1 MLQIRSRRGVKVSPG
16 LPDPRVQEVRR
27 NDVPRNTSLRIAI
40 SGILLALTL
49 TLLTSPVA
57 AGQDHSAVVA
67 EVNGDK
73 LTVADLEQK
82 EATELL
88 QSRYKYYQAERKA
101 LDSLIDQH
109 LLEMQAR
116 HEDLTVD
123 QLLQREVNS
132 KLKADPTEDQL
143 RIYYE
148 GLETEQ
154 PFEAMREQILQH
166 IREARRGKARAA
178 YLKSLRSQA
187 QISIALTSP
196 TAPVELTHSPVLG
209 NRDAPVVLVEFADY
223 QCPYCQKIHSDLEK
237 LQKEYGNRLALVY
250 KDYPLPMHPFAE
262 KAAEAARCAGTQ
274 GKFWEFH
281 NLLFVSKKLQPAD
294 LREEART
301 LNLDQ
306 DRFDK
311 CVVEGLEA
319 ADVEKDADEA
329 RSLGITGT
337 PSFFINGHFF
347 SGVLS
352 YAALHDM
359 VEQELAKSPSLAKQ
373 VTPLESTS
381 K

>member
-1 MLQIRSRRGVKVSPG
+1 MLQLRWRRGLKVSLDIPAA
-16 LPDPRVQEVRR
+16 PIQEGRR
-27 NDVPRNTSLRIAI
+27 NEVQRNTSARIVISAI
-40 SGILLALTL
+40 VLAFTVMLFTGL
-49 TLLTSPVA
+49 V
-57 AGQDHSAVVA
+57 AGQENGAIVA

-101 LDSLIDQH
+101 LDDLIDQH

-116 HEDLTVD
+116 KENLTVD
-123 QLLQREVNS
+123 QLLQREVTS
-132 KLKADPTEDQL
+132 KLKTDPTEDQL

-148 GLETEQ
+148 GVDTDQ

-166 IREARRGKARAA
+166 IREARQTKARAA
-178 YLKSLRSQA
+178 YLKTLRSQA

-196 TAPVELTHSPVLG
+196 TAPVELTRSPVRG

-223 QCPYCQKIHSDLEK
+223 QCPYCQKIHPDLEK

-250 KDYPLPMHPFAE
+250 KDYPLPMHPYAQ
-262 KAAEAARCAGTQ
+262 KAAEAARCAGVQ

-281 NLLFVSKKLQPAD
+281 DMLFAGKKLQPAD
-294 LREEART
+294 LKEQAHT
-301 LNLDQ
+301 LNLNEQ
-306 DRFDK
+306 QFDK
-311 CVVEGLEA
+311 CIVEGLEA
-319 ADVEKDADEA
+319 ADVEKDAAEA

-352 YAALHDM
+352 YAALRDM
-359 VEQELAKSPSLAKQ
+359 VEQQLATSPTLARRI
-373 VTPLESTS
+373 TPVDSTA

>member
-1 MLQIRSRRGVKVSPG
+1 MLWISSRRGLKVSLGFPVPG
-16 LPDPRVQEVRR
+16 VQKVRS
-27 NDVPRNTSLRIAI
+27 NYGQRNTSAWIAI
-40 SGILLALTL
+40 SGIVLALTVVL
-49 TLLTSPVA
+49 FTGLVA
-57 AGQDHSAVVA
+57 AGQENSAVVA

-73 LTVADLEQK
+73 LTIADLEQK

-101 LDSLIDQH
+101 LDDLIDQH

-116 HEDLTVD
+116 KENLTVD
-123 QLLQREVNS
+123 QLLQREVTS
-132 KLKADPTEDQL
+132 KLKTDPTEEQL

-148 GLETEQ
+148 GVETDQ

-166 IREARRGKARAA
+166 IREARQTKARAA

-187 QISIALTSP
+187 QITIALASP
-196 TAPVELTHSPVLG
+196 TAPVEQTHSPVRG

-250 KDYPLPMHPFAE
+250 KDYPLPMHPYAQ
-262 KAAEAARCAGTQ
+262 KAAEAARCAGVQ

-281 NLLFVSKKLQPAD
+281 DMLFTGKKLQPAD
-294 LREEART
+294 LREQART
-301 LNLDQ
+301 LNLDEQ
-306 DRFDK
+306 KFDK
-311 CVVEGLEA
+311 CVVEGTEA
-319 ADVEKDADEA
+319 ADVDKDAAEA

-359 VEQELAKSPSLAKQ
+359 VEQQLARSPSLAKGRAAIE
-373 VTPLESTS
+373 PTS

>member
-1 MLQIRSRRGVKVSPG
+1 MLSPFPAAPIQEGRRDEVK
-16 LPDPRVQEVRR
+16 
-27 NDVPRNTSLRIAI
+27 RNTSARLVISAI
-40 SGILLALTL
+40 VLALTVMCFTGL
-49 TLLTSPVA
+49 V
-57 AGQDHSAVVA
+57 AGQQNSSVVA

-101 LDSLIDQH
+101 LDNLIDQH
-109 LLEMQAR
+109 LLEMQASK
-116 HEDLTVD
+116 ENLTVD
-123 QLLQREVNS
+123 QLLQREVTS
-132 KLKADPTEDQL
+132 KLKADPTEEQL

-148 GLETEQ
+148 GVETDQ

-166 IREARRGKARAA
+166 IREARQTKARAA
-178 YLKSLRSQA
+178 YLKGLRSHA

-196 TAPVELTHSPVLG
+196 TAPVELTRSPVRG

-223 QCPYCQKIHSDLEK
+223 QCPYCQKIHPDLEK

-250 KDYPLPMHPFAE
+250 KDYPLPMHPYAQ
-262 KAAEAARCAGTQ
+262 KAAEAARCAGVQ

-281 NLLFVSKKLQPAD
+281 DMLFAGKKLQPAD
-294 LREEART
+294 LKEQART
-301 LNLDQ
+301 LNLDEQ
-306 DRFDK
+306 QFDK
-311 CVVEGLEA
+311 CIVEGLEA
-319 ADVEKDADEA
+319 ADVEKDAEEA

-359 VEQELAKSPSLAKQ
+359 VEQQLARSPSLAGRI
-373 VTPLESTS
+373 TPVESTS

>member
-1 MLQIRSRRGVKVSPG
+1 ML
-16 LPDPRVQEVRR
+16 LPR
-27 NDVPRNTSLRIAI
+27 
-40 SGILLALTL
+40 
-49 TLLTSPVA
+49 PVA
-57 AGQDHSAVVA
+57 AGQDNSAVVA

-101 LDSLIDQH
+101 LDNLIDQH

-116 HEDLTVD
+116 RENLTVD
-123 QLLQREVNS
+123 QLVQREVTS
-132 KLKADPTEDQL
+132 KHQADPTEDQL

-148 GLETEQ
+148 GVETEQ

-166 IREARRGKARAA
+166 IREARRSKARAA
-178 YLKSLRSQA
+178 YLKTLRSQA
-187 QISIALTSP
+187 QISITLSSP
-196 TAPVELTHSPVLG
+196 TAPVELTHSPVRG

-237 LQKEYGNRLALVY
+237 LQKEYGNRLAFVY
-250 KDYPLPMHPFAE
+250 KDYPLPMHPYAE

-281 NLLFVSKKLQPAD
+281 DLLFTVKKLQPAD
-294 LREEART
+294 LREQART

-306 DRFDK
+306 ERFDK

-319 ADVEKDADEA
+319 ADVERDADEA

-359 VEQELAKSPSLAKQ
+359 VEQQLARSPSLAKRE
-373 VTPLESTS
+373 TPLESTS

>member
-1 MLQIRSRRGVKVSPG
+1 MLQISSRRGLKGSSGFQAPQ
-16 LPDPRVQEVRR
+16 VQEVRG
-27 NDVPRNTSLRIAI
+27 NEFQGNTSARILI
-40 SGILLALTL
+40 SGMVLALTFIL
-49 TLLTSPVA
+49 FTSLVA
-57 AGQDHSAVVA
+57 AGQQNSAVVA

-101 LDSLIDQH
+101 LDDLIDQH
-109 LLEMQAR
+109 LLEVQAR
-116 HEDLTVD
+116 QENLTVD
-123 QLLQREVNS
+123 QLLKREVNS
-132 KLKADPTEDQL
+132 TLKADPTEDQL

-148 GLETEQ
+148 GVDTDQ

-166 IREARRGKARAA
+166 IREARYNKARAA
-178 YLKSLRSQA
+178 YVKSLRSHA
-187 QISIALTSP
+187 QITIAMTSP
-196 TAPVELTHSPVLG
+196 SAPVEVSRSPVRG

-250 KDYPLPMHPFAE
+250 KDYPLPMHPYAQ
-262 KAAEAARCAGTQ
+262 KAAEAARCAGNQ

-281 NLLFVSKKLQPAD
+281 DMLFAGKKLQPAD
-294 LREEART
+294 LKEQAHT
-301 LNLDQ
+301 LNLDEQ
-306 DRFDK
+306 QFDK
-311 CVVEGLEA
+311 CVVEGLAA
-319 ADVEKDADEA
+319 ADVAKDADEA

-352 YAALHDM
+352 YAALRDI
-359 VEQELAKSPSLAKQ
+359 VEQQLARTPSMAQ
-373 VTPLESTS
+373 RITPIEPIS

>member
-1 MLQIRSRRGVKVSPG
+1 MLQLSWRRGLKVSLEFPAA
-16 LPDPRVQEVRR
+16 PIQEGRR
-27 NDVPRNTSLRIAI
+27 NEVQRNTSARIVISAI
-40 SGILLALTL
+40 VLAFTVMLFTGL
-49 TLLTSPVA
+49 V
-57 AGQDHSAVVA
+57 AGQENGAIVA

-101 LDSLIDQH
+101 LDDLIDQH

-116 HEDLTVD
+116 KENLTVD
-123 QLLQREVNS
+123 QLLQREVTS
-132 KLKADPTEDQL
+132 KLKTDPTEDQL

-148 GLETEQ
+148 GVDTDQ

-166 IREARRGKARAA
+166 IREARQTKARAA
-178 YLKSLRSQA
+178 YLKTLRSQA

-196 TAPVELTHSPVLG
+196 TAPVELTRSPVRG

-223 QCPYCQKIHSDLEK
+223 QCPYCQKIHPDLEK

-250 KDYPLPMHPFAE
+250 KDYPLPMHPYAQ
-262 KAAEAARCAGTQ
+262 KAAEAARCAGVQ

-281 NLLFVSKKLQPAD
+281 DMLFAGKKLQPAD
-294 LREEART
+294 LKEQAHT
-301 LNLDQ
+301 LNLNEQ
-306 DRFDK
+306 QFDK
-311 CVVEGLEA
+311 CIVEGLEA
-319 ADVEKDADEA
+319 ADVEKDAAEA

-352 YAALHDM
+352 YAALRDM
-359 VEQELAKSPSLAKQ
+359 VEQQLATSPTLARRI
-373 VTPLESTS
+373 TPVDSTA

>member
-1 MLQIRSRRGVKVSPG
+1 MSPG

-27 NDVPRNTSLRIAI
+27 NDVQRNTSVRIAI
-40 SGILLALTL
+40 SGILLALTVM
-49 TLLTSPVA
+49 LLPHPVA
-57 AGQDHSAVVA
+57 AGQENSPLVAV
-67 EVNGDK
+67 VNGDK
-73 LTVADLEQK
+73 LTLADLELK

-101 LDSLIDQH
+101 LDDLIDQH

-123 QLLQREVNS
+123 QLVQREVNS
-132 KLKADPTEDQL
+132 KLKADPSEDQL
-143 RIYYE
+143 RMYYE
-148 GLETEQ
+148 ALEVDQ

-166 IREARRGKARAA
+166 IREARRGKGRAA
-178 YLKSLRSQA
+178 YLKTLRSQA
-187 QISIALTSP
+187 QISIALASP

-223 QCPYCQKIHSDLEK
+223 QCPYCQKIHPDLEK

-250 KDYPLPMHPFAE
+250 KDYPLPMHPYAE

-281 NLLFVSKKLQPAD
+281 DLLFAGKKLQPAD
-294 LREEART
+294 LREQART
-301 LNLDQ
+301 LKLDQ

-319 ADVEKDADEA
+319 ADVEKDAAEA

-347 SGVLS
+347 SGSLT

>member
-1 MLQIRSRRGVKVSPG
+1 VSPG
-16 LPDPRVQEVRR
+16 LPDSRVQEVRR
-27 NDVPRNTSLRIAI
+27 NDVPRSTSLRIAI
-40 SGILLALTL
+40 SGILLALTVM
-49 TLLTSPVA
+49 LLTRPVA
-57 AGQDHSAVVA
+57 AGQDNSAVVA

-101 LDSLIDQH
+101 LDNLIDQH

-116 HEDLTVD
+116 RENLTVD
-123 QLLQREVNS
+123 QLVQREVTS
-132 KLKADPTEDQL
+132 KHQADPTEDQL

-148 GLETEQ
+148 GVETEQ

-166 IREARRGKARAA
+166 IREARRSKARAA
-178 YLKSLRSQA
+178 YLKTLRSQA
-187 QISIALTSP
+187 QISITLASP
-196 TAPVELTHSPVLG
+196 TAPVELTHSPVRG

-237 LQKEYGNRLALVY
+237 LQKEYGNRLAFVY
-250 KDYPLPMHPFAE
+250 KDYPLPMHPYAE

-281 NLLFVSKKLQPAD
+281 DLLFTVKKLQPAD
-294 LREEART
+294 LREQART

-306 DRFDK
+306 ERFDK

-359 VEQELAKSPSLAKQ
+359 VEQQLARSPSLAKRE
-373 VTPLESTS
+373 TPLESTS

>member
-1 MLQIRSRRGVKVSPG
+1 MLYIRWRRGSGMLSPFPAAPIQEGRRDEVK
-16 LPDPRVQEVRR
+16 
-27 NDVPRNTSLRIAI
+27 RNTSARLVISAI
-40 SGILLALTL
+40 VLALTIMCFTGL
-49 TLLTSPVA
+49 V
-57 AGQDHSAVVA
+57 AGQQNSSVVA

-88 QSRYKYYQAERKA
+88 QSRYKYYQAARKA
-101 LDSLIDQH
+101 LDNLIDQH

-116 HEDLTVD
+116 RENLTVD
-123 QLLQREVNS
+123 QLVQREVTS
-132 KLKADPTEDQL
+132 KHQADPTEDQL

-148 GLETEQ
+148 GVETEQ

-166 IREARRGKARAA
+166 IREARRSKARAA
-178 YLKSLRSQA
+178 YLKILRSQA
-187 QISIALTSP
+187 QISITLAPP
-196 TAPVELTHSPVLG
+196 TAPVELTHSPVRG

-223 QCPYCQKIHSDLEK
+223 QCPYCQKIHADLEK
-237 LQKEYGNRLALVY
+237 LQKEYGNRLAFVY
-250 KDYPLPMHPFAE
+250 KDYPLPMHPYAE
-262 KAAEAARCAGTQ
+262 KAARAARCAGTQ
-274 GKFWEFH
+274 GNFWEFH
-281 NLLFVSKKLQPAD
+281 DLLFTVKKLQPAD
-294 LREEART
+294 LREQART

-306 DRFDK
+306 ERFDK

-359 VEQELAKSPSLAKQ
+359 VEQQLARSPSLAKQ

>member
-1 MLQIRSRRGVKVSPG
+1 MLQLSWRRRLKVSLEFPAAPIQEG
-16 LPDPRVQEVRR
+16 RRSEVQ
-27 NDVPRNTSLRIAI
+27 RNTSARIVISAI
-40 SGILLALTL
+40 VLAFTVMLFTGL
-49 TLLTSPVA
+49 V
-57 AGQDHSAVVA
+57 AGQENGAIVA

-101 LDSLIDQH
+101 LDDLIDQH

-116 HEDLTVD
+116 KENLTVD
-123 QLLQREVNS
+123 QLLQREVTS
-132 KLKADPTEDQL
+132 KLKTDPTEDQL

-148 GLETEQ
+148 GVDTDQ

-166 IREARRGKARAA
+166 IREARQTKARAA
-178 YLKSLRSQA
+178 YLKTLRSQA

-196 TAPVELTHSPVLG
+196 TAPVELTRSPVRG

-223 QCPYCQKIHSDLEK
+223 QCPYCQKIHPDLEK

-250 KDYPLPMHPFAE
+250 KDYPLPMHPYAQ
-262 KAAEAARCAGTQ
+262 KAAEAARCAGVQ

-281 NLLFVSKKLQPAD
+281 DMLFAGKKLQPAD
-294 LREEART
+294 LKEQAHT
-301 LNLDQ
+301 LNLNEQ
-306 DRFDK
+306 QFDK
-311 CVVEGLEA
+311 CIVEGLEA
-319 ADVEKDADEA
+319 ADVEKDAAEA

-352 YAALHDM
+352 YAALRDM
-359 VEQELAKSPSLAKQ
+359 VEQQLATSPTLARRI
-373 VTPLESTS
+373 TPVDSTA

>member
-1 MLQIRSRRGVKVSPG
+1 MLQLSWRRRLKVSLEFPAVPIQESRRSE
-16 LPDPRVQEVRR
+16 VQ
-27 NDVPRNTSLRIAI
+27 RNTSARIVISAI
-40 SGILLALTL
+40 VLAFTVMLFTG
-49 TLLTSPVA
+49 SV
-57 AGQDHSAVVA
+57 AGQENGAIVA

-101 LDSLIDQH
+101 LDDLIDQH

-116 HEDLTVD
+116 KENLTVD
-123 QLLQREVNS
+123 QLLQREVTS
-132 KLKADPTEDQL
+132 KLKIDPTEDQL

-148 GLETEQ
+148 GVDTDQ

-166 IREARRGKARAA
+166 IREARQTKARAA
-178 YLKSLRSQA
+178 YLKTLRSQA

-196 TAPVELTHSPVLG
+196 TAPVELTRSPVRG

-223 QCPYCQKIHSDLEK
+223 QCPYCQKIHPDLEK

-250 KDYPLPMHPFAE
+250 KDYPLPMHPYAQ
-262 KAAEAARCAGTQ
+262 KAAEAARCAGVQ

-281 NLLFVSKKLQPAD
+281 DMLFAGKKLQPAD
-294 LREEART
+294 LKEQAHT
-301 LNLDQ
+301 LNLNEQ
-306 DRFDK
+306 QFDK
-311 CVVEGLEA
+311 CIVEGLEA
-319 ADVEKDADEA
+319 ADVEKDAAEA

-352 YAALHDM
+352 YAALRDM
-359 VEQELAKSPSLAKQ
+359 VEQQLATSPSLARRI
-373 VTPLESTS
+373 TPVDSTA

>member
-1 MLQIRSRRGVKVSPG
+1 MLQISPRRGLKGSSGFQAPQ
-16 LPDPRVQEVRR
+16 VQEVRR
-27 NDVPRNTSLRIAI
+27 NEVQGNTSARIVI
-40 SGILLALTL
+40 SGMVLALTFIL
-49 TLLTSPVA
+49 FTSLVA
-57 AGQDHSAVVA
+57 AGQQNSAVVA

-101 LDSLIDQH
+101 LDDLIDQH

-116 HEDLTVD
+116 KENLTVD
-123 QLLQREVNS
+123 QLLQREVTS
-132 KLKADPTEDQL
+132 KLKTDPTEDQL

-148 GLETEQ
+148 GVDTDQ

-166 IREARRGKARAA
+166 IREARQTKARAA
-178 YLKSLRSQA
+178 YLKTLRSQA

-196 TAPVELTHSPVLG
+196 TAPVELTRSPVRG

-223 QCPYCQKIHSDLEK
+223 QCPYCQKIHPDLEK

-250 KDYPLPMHPFAE
+250 KDYPLPMHPYAQ
-262 KAAEAARCAGTQ
+262 KAAEAARCAGVQ

-281 NLLFVSKKLQPAD
+281 DMLFAGKKLQPAD
-294 LREEART
+294 LKEQAHT
-301 LNLDQ
+301 LNLNEQ
-306 DRFDK
+306 QFDK
-311 CVVEGLEA
+311 CIVEGLEA
-319 ADVEKDADEA
+319 ADVEKDAAEA

-352 YAALHDM
+352 YAALRDM
-359 VEQELAKSPSLAKQ
+359 VEQQLATSPTLARRI
-373 VTPLESTS
+373 TPVDSTA

>member
-1 MLQIRSRRGVKVSPG
+1 MSSP
-16 LPDPRVQEVRR
+16 LSAPPIHEVRKSI
-27 NDVPRNTSLRIAI
+27 VQSPTSPRIVTSVIV
-40 SGILLALTL
+40 LALSAILFTG
-49 TLLTSPVA
+49 SVA
-57 AGQDHSAVVA
+57 AGQDNSALVA

-73 LTVADLEQK
+73 LTVSDLEQK

-88 QSRYKYYQAERKA
+88 QARYKYYQAERKA
-101 LDSLIDQH
+101 LDDLIDQH
-109 LLEMQAR
+109 LLEMQASKE
-116 HEDLTVD
+116 HLTVD
-123 QLLQREVNS
+123 QLLQREVTS

-148 GLETEQ
+148 GVETDQ

-166 IREARRGKARAA
+166 IREARQTKARAA
-178 YLKSLRSQA
+178 YLKTLRSQA

-196 TAPVELTHSPVLG
+196 TAPVELTRSPVRG

-223 QCPYCQKIHSDLEK
+223 QCPYCQKIHPDLEK

-250 KDYPLPMHPFAE
+250 KDYPLPMHPYAQ
-262 KAAEAARCAGTQ
+262 KAAEAARCAGVQ

-281 NLLFVSKKLQPAD
+281 DMLFAGKKLQPAD
-294 LREEART
+294 LKEQAHT
-301 LNLDQ
+301 LNLNEQ
-306 DRFDK
+306 QFDK
-311 CVVEGLEA
+311 CIVEGLEA
-319 ADVEKDADEA
+319 ADVEKDAAEA

-352 YAALHDM
+352 YAALRDM
-359 VEQELAKSPSLAKQ
+359 VEQQLATSPTLARRI
-373 VTPLESTS
+373 TPVDSTA

>member
-1 MLQIRSRRGVKVSPG
+1 MLYIRWRRGSGMLSPFPAAPIQEGRRDEVK
-16 LPDPRVQEVRR
+16 
-27 NDVPRNTSLRIAI
+27 RNTSARLVISAI
-40 SGILLALTL
+40 VLALTVMCFTGL
-49 TLLTSPVA
+49 V
-57 AGQDHSAVVA
+57 AGQQNSSVVA

-101 LDSLIDQH
+101 LDNLIDQH
-109 LLEMQAR
+109 LLEMQASK
-116 HEDLTVD
+116 ENLTVD
-123 QLLQREVNS
+123 QLLQREVTS
-132 KLKADPTEDQL
+132 KLKADPTEEQL

-148 GLETEQ
+148 GVETDQ

-166 IREARRGKARAA
+166 IREARQTKARAA
-178 YLKSLRSQA
+178 YLKGLRSHA

-196 TAPVELTHSPVLG
+196 TAPVELTRSPVRG

-223 QCPYCQKIHSDLEK
+223 QCPYCQKIHPDLEK

-250 KDYPLPMHPFAE
+250 KDYPLPMHPYAQ
-262 KAAEAARCAGTQ
+262 KAAEAARCAGNQ

-281 NLLFVSKKLQPAD
+281 DMLFAGKKLQPAD
-294 LREEART
+294 LREQART
-301 LNLDQ
+301 LNLDEQ
-306 DRFDK
+306 QFDK
-311 CVVEGLEA
+311 CLVEGAEA
-319 ADVEKDADEA
+319 ADVEKDAAEA

-359 VEQELAKSPSLAKQ
+359 VEQQLARSPSLAGRI
-373 VTPLESTS
+373 TPVESTS

>member
-1 MLQIRSRRGVKVSPG
+1 MLQLSWRRRLKVSLEFPAA
-16 LPDPRVQEVRR
+16 PIQEGRR
-27 NDVPRNTSLRIAI
+27 NEVQRNTSARIVISAI
-40 SGILLALTL
+40 VLAFTVMLFTGL
-49 TLLTSPVA
+49 V
-57 AGQDHSAVVA
+57 AGQENGAIVA

-101 LDSLIDQH
+101 LDDLIDQH

-116 HEDLTVD
+116 KENLTVD
-123 QLLQREVNS
+123 QLLQREVTS
-132 KLKADPTEDQL
+132 KLKTDPTEDQL

-148 GLETEQ
+148 GVDTDQ

-166 IREARRGKARAA
+166 IREARQTKARAA
-178 YLKSLRSQA
+178 YLKTLRSQA

-196 TAPVELTHSPVLG
+196 TAPVELTRSPVRG

-223 QCPYCQKIHSDLEK
+223 QCPYCQKIHPDLEK

-250 KDYPLPMHPFAE
+250 KDYPLPMHPYAQ
-262 KAAEAARCAGTQ
+262 KAAEAARCAGVQ

-281 NLLFVSKKLQPAD
+281 DMLFAGKKLQPAD
-294 LREEART
+294 LKEQAHT
-301 LNLDQ
+301 LNLNEQ
-306 DRFDK
+306 QFDK
-311 CVVEGLEA
+311 CIVEGLEA
-319 ADVEKDADEA
+319 ADVEKDAAEA

-352 YAALHDM
+352 YAALRDM
-359 VEQELAKSPSLAKQ
+359 VEQQLATSPTLARRI
-373 VTPLESTS
+373 TPVDSTA

>member
-1 MLQIRSRRGVKVSPG
+1 MLQISSRRGLKGSSGFQAPQ
-16 LPDPRVQEVRR
+16 VQEVRG
-27 NDVPRNTSLRIAI
+27 NEFQGNTSARILI
-40 SGILLALTL
+40 SGMVLALTFIL
-49 TLLTSPVA
+49 FTSLVA
-57 AGQDHSAVVA
+57 AGQQNSAVVA

-101 LDSLIDQH
+101 LDDLIDQH
-109 LLEMQAR
+109 LLEVQAR
-116 HEDLTVD
+116 QENLTVD
-123 QLLQREVNS
+123 QLLKREVNS
-132 KLKADPTEDQL
+132 TLKADPTEDQL

-148 GLETEQ
+148 GVDTDQ

-166 IREARRGKARAA
+166 IREARYNKARAA
-178 YLKSLRSQA
+178 YVKSLRSHA
-187 QISIALTSP
+187 QITIAMTSP
-196 TAPVELTHSPVLG
+196 SAPVEVSRSPVRG

-223 QCPYCQKIHSDLEK
+223 QCPYCQKIHPDLEK

-250 KDYPLPMHPFAE
+250 KDYPLPMHPYAQ
-262 KAAEAARCAGTQ
+262 KAAEAARCAGNQ

-281 NLLFVSKKLQPAD
+281 DMLFAGKKLQPAD
-294 LREEART
+294 LKEQAHT
-301 LNLDQ
+301 LNLDEQ
-306 DRFDK
+306 QFDK
-311 CVVEGLEA
+311 CVVEGLAA
-319 ADVEKDADEA
+319 ADVAKDADEA

-352 YAALHDM
+352 YAALRDI
-359 VEQELAKSPSLAKQ
+359 VEQQLARTPSMAQ
-373 VTPLESTS
+373 RITPIEPIS

>member
-1 MLQIRSRRGVKVSPG
+1 MLQLSWRRGLKVSLEFPAA
-16 LPDPRVQEVRR
+16 PIQEGRR
-27 NDVPRNTSLRIAI
+27 NEVQTNTSARIVISAI
-40 SGILLALTL
+40 VLAFTVMLFTGL
-49 TLLTSPVA
+49 V
-57 AGQDHSAVVA
+57 AGQENGAIVA

-101 LDSLIDQH
+101 LDDLIDQH

-116 HEDLTVD
+116 KENLTVD
-123 QLLQREVNS
+123 QLLQREVTS
-132 KLKADPTEDQL
+132 KLKTDPTEDQL

-148 GLETEQ
+148 GVDTDQ

-166 IREARRGKARAA
+166 IREARQTKARAA
-178 YLKSLRSQA
+178 YLKTLRSQA

-196 TAPVELTHSPVLG
+196 TAPVELTRSPVRG

-223 QCPYCQKIHSDLEK
+223 QCPYCQKIHPDLEK

-250 KDYPLPMHPFAE
+250 KDYPLPMHPYAQ
-262 KAAEAARCAGTQ
+262 KAAEAARCAGVQ

-281 NLLFVSKKLQPAD
+281 DMLFAGKKLQPAD
-294 LREEART
+294 LKEQAQT
-301 LNLDQ
+301 LNLNEQ
-306 DRFDK
+306 QFDK
-311 CVVEGLEA
+311 CIVEGLEA
-319 ADVEKDADEA
+319 ADVEKDAAEA

-352 YAALHDM
+352 YAALRDM
-359 VEQELAKSPSLAKQ
+359 VEQQLATSPTLARRI
-373 VTPLESTS
+373 TPVDSTA

>member
-1 MLQIRSRRGVKVSPG
+1 MLQISSRRGLKGSSGFQAPQ
-16 LPDPRVQEVRR
+16 VQEVRR
-27 NDVPRNTSLRIAI
+27 NEVQGNTSARIVI
-40 SGILLALTL
+40 SGMVLALTFIL
-49 TLLTSPVA
+49 FTSLVA
-57 AGQDHSAVVA
+57 AGQQNSAVVA

-101 LDSLIDQH
+101 LDDLIDQH
-109 LLEMQAR
+109 LLEVQAR
-116 HEDLTVD
+116 QENLTVD
-123 QLLQREVNS
+123 QLLKREVNS
-132 KLKADPTEDQL
+132 TLKADPTEDQL

-148 GLETEQ
+148 GVDTDQ

-166 IREARRGKARAA
+166 IREARYNKARAA
-178 YLKSLRSQA
+178 YVKSLRSHA
-187 QISIALTSP
+187 QITIAMTSP
-196 TAPVELTHSPVLG
+196 SAPVEVSRSPVRG

-223 QCPYCQKIHSDLEK
+223 QCPYCQKIHPDLEK

-250 KDYPLPMHPFAE
+250 KDYPLPMHPYAQ
-262 KAAEAARCAGTQ
+262 KAAEAARCAGNQ

-281 NLLFVSKKLQPAD
+281 DMLFAGKKLQPAD
-294 LREEART
+294 LKEQAHT
-301 LNLDQ
+301 LNLDEQ
-306 DRFDK
+306 QFDK
-311 CVVEGLEA
+311 CVVEGLAA
-319 ADVEKDADEA
+319 ADVAKDADEA

-352 YAALHDM
+352 YAALRDI
-359 VEQELAKSPSLAKQ
+359 VEQQLARTPSIAQ
-373 VTPLESTS
+373 RITPIEPIS

>member
-1 MLQIRSRRGVKVSPG
+1 MLRISSRRGLKGSSGFQAPQ
-16 LPDPRVQEVRR
+16 VQEVRG
-27 NDVPRNTSLRIAI
+27 NEVQGNISARIVI
-40 SGILLALTL
+40 SGMVLALTFIL
-49 TLLTSPVA
+49 FTCLVA
-57 AGQDHSAVVA
+57 AGQQNSAVVA

-101 LDSLIDQH
+101 LDDLIDQH
-109 LLEMQAR
+109 LLEVQAR
-116 HEDLTVD
+116 QENLTVD
-123 QLLQREVNS
+123 QLLKREVNS
-132 KLKADPTEDQL
+132 TLKADPTEDQL

-148 GLETEQ
+148 GVDTDQ

-166 IREARRGKARAA
+166 IREARYNKARAA
-178 YLKSLRSQA
+178 YVKSLRSHA
-187 QISIALTSP
+187 QITIAMTSP
-196 TAPVELTHSPVLG
+196 SAPVEVSRSPVRG

-223 QCPYCQKIHSDLEK
+223 QCPYCQKIHPDLEK

-250 KDYPLPMHPFAE
+250 KDYPLPMHPYAQ
-262 KAAEAARCAGTQ
+262 KAAEAARCAGNQ

-281 NLLFVSKKLQPAD
+281 DMLFAGKKLQPAD
-294 LREEART
+294 LKEQAHT
-301 LNLDQ
+301 LNLDEQ
-306 DRFDK
+306 QFDK
-311 CVVEGLEA
+311 CVVEGLAA
-319 ADVEKDADEA
+319 ADVAKDADEA

-352 YAALHDM
+352 YAALRDI
-359 VEQELAKSPSLAKQ
+359 VEQQLARTPSMAQ
-373 VTPLESTS
+373 RITPIEPIS

>member
-1 MLQIRSRRGVKVSPG
+1 MLYIRWRRGSGMLSPFPAAPIQEGRRDEVK
-16 LPDPRVQEVRR
+16 
-27 NDVPRNTSLRIAI
+27 RNTSARLVISAI
-40 SGILLALTL
+40 VLALTIMCFTGL
-49 TLLTSPVA
+49 V
-57 AGQDHSAVVA
+57 AGQQNSSVVA

-82 EATELL
+82 EAPELL

-101 LDSLIDQH
+101 LDDLIDQH
-109 LLEMQAR
+109 LLEVQAR
-116 HEDLTVD
+116 QENLTVD
-123 QLLQREVNS
+123 QLLKREVNS
-132 KLKADPTEDQL
+132 TLKADPTEDQL

-148 GLETEQ
+148 GVDTDQ

-166 IREARRGKARAA
+166 IREARYNKARAA
-178 YLKSLRSQA
+178 YVKSLRSHA
-187 QISIALTSP
+187 QITIAMTSP
-196 TAPVELTHSPVLG
+196 SAPVEVSRSPVRG

-274 GKFWEFH
+274 GKFWECH
-281 NLLFVSKKLQPAD
+281 DMLFAGKKLQPAD
-294 LREEART
+294 LKEQAHT
-301 LNLDQ
+301 LNLDEQ
-306 DRFDK
+306 QFDK
-311 CVVEGLEA
+311 CVVEGLAA
-319 ADVEKDADEA
+319 ADVAKDADET

-352 YAALHDM
+352 YAALRDI
-359 VEQELAKSPSLAKQ
+359 VEQQLARTPSMAQ
-373 VTPLESTS
+373 RITPIEPIS

>member
-1 MLQIRSRRGVKVSPG
+1 MLQLSWRRGLKVSLEFPAA
-16 LPDPRVQEVRR
+16 PIQEGRR
-27 NDVPRNTSLRIAI
+27 NEVQTNTSARIVISAI
-40 SGILLALTL
+40 VLAFTVMLFTGL
-49 TLLTSPVA
+49 V
-57 AGQDHSAVVA
+57 AGQENGAIVA

-101 LDSLIDQH
+101 LDDLIDQH

-116 HEDLTVD
+116 KENLTVD
-123 QLLQREVNS
+123 QLLQREVTS
-132 KLKADPTEDQL
+132 KLKTDPTEDQL

-148 GLETEQ
+148 GVDTDQ

-166 IREARRGKARAA
+166 IREARQTKARAA
-178 YLKSLRSQA
+178 YLKTLRSQA

-196 TAPVELTHSPVLG
+196 TAPVELTRSPVRG

-223 QCPYCQKIHSDLEK
+223 QCPYCQKIHPDLEK

-250 KDYPLPMHPFAE
+250 KDYPLPMHPYAQ
-262 KAAEAARCAGTQ
+262 KAAEAARCAGVQ

-281 NLLFVSKKLQPAD
+281 DMLFAGKKLQPAD
-294 LREEART
+294 LKEQAHT
-301 LNLDQ
+301 LNLNEQ
-306 DRFDK
+306 QFDK
-311 CVVEGLEA
+311 CIVEGLEA
-319 ADVEKDADEA
+319 ADVEKDAAEA

-352 YAALHDM
+352 YAALRDM
-359 VEQELAKSPSLAKQ
+359 VEQQLATSPTLARRI
-373 VTPLESTS
+373 TPVDSTA